1 MIAFARAKSLDLSE
15 YELCQT
21 QGDSSDCA
29 FACQEMVQGRGNCIF
44 NKCYC
49 TEKAEIGKC
58 EDDDHE
64 SCDALC
70 QDMSPSLIGF
80 CMDDQSTILL
90 LLLTVTAHVEQKGN
104 CDVATDDL
112 LCRYS
117 CGPLQLQP
125 MCVSGVC
132 YCTDVGTGSCKT
144 GNNGDGCKAV
154 CEFLSKTSN
163 GCFEGQCNCL

>member
-1 MIAFARAKSLDLSE
+1 MKLSTVLAVSYMMVCVRAKSLDLSE
-15 YELCQT
+15 YGLCQT

-80 CMDDQSTILL
+80 CMDDQ
-90 LLLTVTAHVEQKGN
+90 
-104 CDVATDDL
+104 
-112 LCRYS
+112 
-117 CGPLQLQP
+117 
-125 MCVSGVC
+125 
-132 YCTDVGTGSCKT
+132 
-144 GNNGDGCKAV
+144 
-154 CEFLSKTSN
+154 
-163 GCFEGQCNCL
+163 CNCIT